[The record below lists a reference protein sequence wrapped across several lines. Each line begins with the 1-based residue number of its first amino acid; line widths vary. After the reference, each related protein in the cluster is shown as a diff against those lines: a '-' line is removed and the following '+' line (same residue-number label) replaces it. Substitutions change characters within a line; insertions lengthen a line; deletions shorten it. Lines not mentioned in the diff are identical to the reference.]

1 MKKSI
6 ILLISILSLTYSCS
20 DSYLDETPYS
30 SYTPETLKDS
40 LGTEASLTGLHYL
53 YGTIW
58 TWSDQQG
65 WLSVWQVGTDVASA
79 AQEQGVEIPYYDYT
93 KLTSSDRAASFI
105 WQKCYG
111 LINNANSIISD
122 MENTSSGVKGLSDN
136 GKKRASAEAKFF
148 RGYAYNMLATLFGGV
163 PLITEPTTGPKTDY
177 VRASLDEVNA
187 LIISDLTFCTEY
199 LPDIE
204 SVPSNSGG
212 KMYGRANKFMAMQL
226 LGEAYLRAGKPEL
239 AEPQLQSII
248 SSGRFKLIKNRYGTK
263 TDLPGDYYSDMFV
276 YGNQRRSQGNTE
288 TIWTFEVEN
297 NSVVPGGFSDNP
309 QQRRVWTAAYYNISG
324 MVLCDSLG
332 GRGLARLRL
341 SDWTNYRLY
350 KNGDIRNSP
359 YNIRRKI
366 YINNPTHVNYGKQV
380 PYVGTD
386 TIYNVCPHTSKWGAF
401 DPNDTFGYATVKDWI
416 LMRLGETYLLLAE
429 AQFKQGKTTDAANTI
444 NMLRERAFRN
454 YPTEGKVSAS
464 DITLDFILDER
475 ARELIGEENRR
486 MTLMRTGTL
495 LERAKLNTTK
505 YKPIVGLTETNTLLP
520 IPLTEIQLNKDA
532 VLEQNA
538 GYD

>member
-6 ILLISILSLTYSCS
+6 ILLISLLSLAYSCS

-40 LGTEASLTGLHYL
+40 LGTQASLIGLHYL

-122 MENTSSGVKGLSDN
+122 MENTSSSVKGLSDN

-148 RGYAYNMLATLFGGV
+148 RGYAYNTLATLFGGV
-163 PLITEPTTGPKTDY
+163 PLITVPTSGPKTDY

-187 LIISDLTFCTEY
+187 LIISDLKFGTEY

-204 SVPSNSGG
+204 AVPSNSGG
-212 KMYGRANKFMAMQL
+212 KEYGRANKFMAMQL
-226 LGEAYLRAGKPEL
+226 LGEVYLRAGKPEL

-248 SSGRFKLIKNRYGTK
+248 SSGRFKLIKSRYGTK
-263 TDLPGDYYSDMFV
+263 TDRAGDYYSDMFLF
-276 YGNQRRSQGNTE
+276 GNQRRSQGNTE
-288 TIWTFEVEN
+288 TIWTFELEN
-297 NSVVPGGFSDNP
+297 NNVVPGGFSDNP

-350 KNGDIRNSP
+350 KNGDIRNSQ

-366 YINNPTHVNYGKQV
+366 YINNPTHANYGKQV

-386 TIYNVCPHTSKWGAF
+386 TIYNVCPHTTKWGAF
-401 DPNDTFGYATVKDWI
+401 DPNDTFGYATIKDWI

-429 AQFKQGKTTDAANTI
+429 AQFKQGKTTDAANSI
-444 NMLRERAFRN
+444 NVLRERAFPN

-505 YKPIVGLTETNTLLP
+505 YKPIVGLTKTNLLLP

>member
-1 MKKSI
+1 MKKGI
-6 ILLISILSLTYSCS
+6 ILIISILLLTYSCS
-20 DSYLDETPYS
+20 DSYLEEKPYS

-40 LGTEASLTGLHYL
+40 LGVEASLKGLHYS

-79 AQEQGVEIPYYDYT
+79 AQQQGVEIPYYDYT
-93 KLTSSDRAASFI
+93 KLTSSDRASSFI
-105 WQKCYG
+105 WERCYV

-122 MENTSSGVKGLSDN
+122 MESASSTVKGLSEN

-163 PLITEPTTGPKTDY
+163 PLVTEPTSGPKTDY
-177 VRASLDEVNA
+177 VRASLDDINN
-187 LIISDLTFCTEY
+187 LIISDLTFSTQY

-204 SVPSNSGG
+204 SVPTNSGG
-212 KMYGRANKFMAMQL
+212 KQYGRANKFMAMQL
-226 LGEAYLRAGKPEL
+226 LGEAYIRAGKPEL

-248 SSGRFKLIKNRYGTK
+248 SSGRFKLIDKRYGAK
-263 TDLPGDYYSDMFV
+263 ADLAGDYYSDMFV

-288 TIWTFEVEN
+288 TIWTFELEN
-297 NSVVPGGFSDNP
+297 TNTVPGGYSGSP
-309 QQRRVWTAAYYNISG
+309 QQRRVWTSAYYNISG
-324 MVLCDSLG
+324 MILCDSLG

-350 KNGDIRNSP
+350 KDGDIRNSQ
-359 YNIRRKI
+359 YSIRRKI
-366 YINNPTHVNYGKQV
+366 FINDPANANYGKQV

-386 TIYNVCPHTSKWGAF
+386 TIYNLCPHTTKWGAF
-401 DPNDTFGYATVKDWI
+401 DPNDTFGYSTVKDWI

-429 AQFKQGKTTDAANTI
+429 AQFKQGKTAEAANTI
-444 NMLRERAFRN
+444 NVLRQRAFPD
-454 YPTEGKVSAS
+454 YPTKGKVSAS

-495 LERAKLNTTK
+495 VERAKLNTTK
-505 YKPIVGLTETNTLLP
+505 YQPIIGLTKTNLLLP

-532 VLEQNA
+532 VLEQNP

>member
-1 MKKSI
+1 MKKGI
-6 ILLISILSLTYSCS
+6 ILIISILLLTYSCS
-20 DSYLDETPYS
+20 DSYLEEKPYS

-40 LGTEASLTGLHYL
+40 LGVEASLKGLHYS

-65 WLSVWQVGTDVASA
+65 WLCVWQVGTDVASA
-79 AQEQGVEIPYYDYT
+79 AQQQGVEIPYYDYT
-93 KLTSSDRAASFI
+93 KLTSSDRASSFI
-105 WQKCYG
+105 WERCYV

-122 MENTSSGVKGLSDN
+122 MESASSTVKGLSEN

-163 PLITEPTTGPKTDY
+163 PLVTEPTSGPKTDY
-177 VRASLDEVNA
+177 VRASLDDINN
-187 LIISDLTFCTEY
+187 LIISDLTFSAQY

-204 SVPSNSGG
+204 SVPTNSGG
-212 KMYGRANKFMAMQL
+212 KQYGRANKFMAMQL
-226 LGEAYLRAGKPEL
+226 LGEAYIRAGKPEL

-248 SSGRFKLIKNRYGTK
+248 SSGRFKLIDKRYGAK
-263 TDLPGDYYSDMFV
+263 TDLAGDYYSDMFL
-276 YGNQRRSQGNTE
+276 YGNERRSQGNTE
-288 TIWTFEVEN
+288 TIWTFELEN
-297 NSVVPGGFSDNP
+297 TNTVPGGYSGSP
-309 QQRRVWTAAYYNISG
+309 QQRRVWTSAYYNISG
-324 MVLCDSLG
+324 MILCDSLG

-350 KNGDIRNSP
+350 KDGDIRNSE
-359 YNIRRKI
+359 YSIRRKI
-366 YINNPTHVNYGKQV
+366 FINDPAHVNYGKQV

-386 TIYNVCPHTSKWGAF
+386 TIYNLCPHTTKWGAF
-401 DPNDTFGYATVKDWI
+401 DPNDTFGYSTVKDWI

-429 AQFKQGKTTDAANTI
+429 AQFKQGKTAEAANTI
-444 NMLRERAFRN
+444 NVLRQRAFPD
-454 YPTEGKVSAS
+454 YPTKGKVSAS

-495 LERAKLNTTK
+495 VERAKLNTTK
-505 YKPIVGLTETNTLLP
+505 YQPIIGLTKTHLLLP

-532 VLEQNA
+532 VLEQNP

>member
-1 MKKSI
+1 MKKGI
-6 ILLISILSLTYSCS
+6 ILIISILLLTYSCS
-20 DSYLDETPYS
+20 DSYLEEKPYS

-40 LGTEASLTGLHYL
+40 LGIEASLKGLHYS

-79 AQEQGVEIPYYDYT
+79 AQQQGVEIPYYDYT
-93 KLTSSDRAASFI
+93 KLTSSDRASSFI
-105 WQKCYG
+105 WERCYV

-122 MENTSSGVKGLSDN
+122 MESASSTVKGLSEN

-163 PLITEPTTGPKTDY
+163 PLVTEPTSGPKTDY
-177 VRASLDEVNA
+177 VRASLDDINN
-187 LIISDLTFCTEY
+187 LIISDLTFSTQY

-204 SVPSNSGG
+204 SVPTNSGG
-212 KMYGRANKFMAMQL
+212 KQYGRANKFMAMQL
-226 LGEAYLRAGKPEL
+226 LGEAYIRAGKPEL

-248 SSGRFKLIKNRYGTK
+248 SSGRFKLIDKRYGAK
-263 TDLPGDYYSDMFV
+263 ADLAGDYYSDMFV

-288 TIWTFEVEN
+288 TIWTFELEN
-297 NSVVPGGFSDNP
+297 TNTVPGGYSGSP
-309 QQRRVWTAAYYNISG
+309 QQRRVWTSAYYNISG
-324 MVLCDSLG
+324 MILCDSLG

-350 KNGDIRNSP
+350 KDGDIRNSQ
-359 YNIRRKI
+359 YSIRRKI
-366 YINNPTHVNYGKQV
+366 FINDPANANYGKQV

-386 TIYNVCPHTSKWGAF
+386 TIYNLCPHTTKWGAF
-401 DPNDTFGYATVKDWI
+401 DPNDTFGYSTVKDWI

-429 AQFKQGKTTDAANTI
+429 AQFKQGKTAEAANTI
-444 NMLRERAFRN
+444 NVLRQRAFPD
-454 YPTEGKVSAS
+454 YPTKGKVSAS

-495 LERAKLNTTK
+495 VERAKLNTTK
-505 YKPIVGLTETNTLLP
+505 YQPIIGLTKTNLLLP

-532 VLEQNA
+532 VLEQNP

>member
-1 MKKSI
+1 MKRNI
-6 ILLISILSLTYSCS
+6 ILLISILLLTYSCS

-40 LGTEASLTGLHYL
+40 LGVEASLVGLHYS

-58 TWSDQQG
+58 TWSEQQG
-65 WLSVWQVGTDVASA
+65 WLSVWQIGTDVASA
-79 AQEQGVEIPYYDYT
+79 AQEQGVEIPYYDYS

-105 WQKCYG
+105 WEKCFV
-111 LINNANSIISD
+111 LINNANSIIND
-122 MENTSSGVKGLSDN
+122 LENESSTIKGLSEN

-163 PLITEPTTGPKTDY
+163 PLITTPTSGPKTDY
-177 VRASLDEVNA
+177 VRAPLDQIND
-187 LIISDLTFCTEY
+187 LIISDLIFSTEY

-212 KMYGRANKFMAMQL
+212 KEYGRANKYMAMQL
-226 LGEAYLRAGKPEL
+226 LGEAYIRTGKPEL

-248 SSGRFKLIKNRYGTK
+248 SSGRFKLINARYGAK
-263 TDLPGDYYSDMFV
+263 TDLAGDYYSDMFI

-309 QQRRVWTAAYYNISG
+309 QHRRVWTSAYYNISG
-324 MVLCDSLG
+324 MILCDSLG

-341 SDWTNYRLY
+341 SDWTNYSLY
-350 KNGDIRNSP
+350 QDGDIRNSQ
-359 YNIRRKI
+359 YSIRRKI
-366 YINNPTHVNYGKQV
+366 YINNPSHANYGKQV
-380 PYVGTD
+380 PYEGTD
-386 TIYNVCPHTSKWGAF
+386 TIYNVCPHTTKWGAF

-444 NMLRERAFRN
+444 NILRERAFPN
-454 YPTEGKVSAS
+454 YPAEGKVSAS

-495 LERAKLNTTK
+495 LQRAKLNTTK
-505 YKPIVGLTETNTLLP
+505 YKPIVGLTETNLLLP

-532 VLEQNA
+532 VLEQNP

>member
-1 MKKSI
+1 MKKGI
-6 ILLISILSLTYSCS
+6 ILIISILLLTYSCS
-20 DSYLDETPYS
+20 DSYLEEKPYS

-40 LGTEASLTGLHYL
+40 LGVEASLKGLHYS

-65 WLSVWQVGTDVASA
+65 WLCVWQVGTDVASA
-79 AQEQGVEIPYYDYT
+79 AQQQGVEIPYYDYT
-93 KLTSSDRAASFI
+93 KLTSSDRASSFI
-105 WQKCYG
+105 WERCYV

-122 MENTSSGVKGLSDN
+122 MESASSTVKGLSEN

-163 PLITEPTTGPKTDY
+163 PLVTEPTSGPKTDY
-177 VRASLDEVNA
+177 VRASLDDINN
-187 LIISDLTFCTEY
+187 LIISDLTFSAQY

-204 SVPSNSGG
+204 SVPTNSGG
-212 KMYGRANKFMAMQL
+212 KQYGRANKFMAMQL
-226 LGEAYLRAGKPEL
+226 LGEAYIRAGKPEL

-248 SSGRFKLIKNRYGTK
+248 SSGRFRLIDKRYGAK
-263 TDLPGDYYSDMFV
+263 TDLAGDYYSDMFL
-276 YGNQRRSQGNTE
+276 YGNERRSQGNTE
-288 TIWTFEVEN
+288 TIWTFELEN
-297 NSVVPGGFSDNP
+297 TNTVPGGYSGSP
-309 QQRRVWTAAYYNISG
+309 QQRRVWTSAYYNISG
-324 MVLCDSLG
+324 MILCDSLG

-350 KNGDIRNSP
+350 KDGDIRNSE
-359 YNIRRKI
+359 YSIRRKI
-366 YINNPTHVNYGKQV
+366 FINDPAHVNYGKQV

-386 TIYNVCPHTSKWGAF
+386 TIYNLCPHTTKWGAF
-401 DPNDTFGYATVKDWI
+401 DPNDTFGYSTVKDWI

-429 AQFKQGKTTDAANTI
+429 AQFKQGKTGEAANTI
-444 NMLRERAFRN
+444 NVLRQRAFPD
-454 YPTEGKVSAS
+454 YPTKGKVSAS

-495 LERAKLNTTK
+495 VERAKLNTTK
-505 YKPIVGLTETNTLLP
+505 YQPIIGLTKTHLLLP

-532 VLEQNA
+532 VLEQNP

>member
-1 MKKSI
+1 MKKGI
-6 ILLISILSLTYSCS
+6 ILIISILLLTYSCS
-20 DSYLDETPYS
+20 DSYLEEKPYS

-40 LGTEASLTGLHYL
+40 LGVEASLKGLHYS

-65 WLSVWQVGTDVASA
+65 WLCVWQVGTDVASA
-79 AQEQGVEIPYYDYT
+79 AQQQGVEIPYYDYT
-93 KLTSSDRAASFI
+93 KLTSSDRASSFI
-105 WQKCYG
+105 WERCYV

-122 MENTSSGVKGLSDN
+122 MESASSTVKGLSEN

-163 PLITEPTTGPKTDY
+163 PLVTEPTSGPKTDY
-177 VRASLDEVNA
+177 VRASLDDINN
-187 LIISDLTFCTEY
+187 LIISDLTFSAQY

-204 SVPSNSGG
+204 SVPTNSGG
-212 KMYGRANKFMAMQL
+212 KQYGRANKFMAMQL
-226 LGEAYLRAGKPEL
+226 LGEAYIRAGKPEL

-248 SSGRFKLIKNRYGTK
+248 SSGRFRLIDKRYGAK
-263 TDLPGDYYSDMFV
+263 TDLAGDYYSDMFL
-276 YGNQRRSQGNTE
+276 YGNERRSQGNTE
-288 TIWTFEVEN
+288 TIWTFELEN
-297 NSVVPGGFSDNP
+297 TNTVPGGYSGSP
-309 QQRRVWTAAYYNISG
+309 QQRRVWTSAYYNISG
-324 MVLCDSLG
+324 MILCDSLG

-350 KNGDIRNSP
+350 KDGDIRNSE
-359 YNIRRKI
+359 YSIRRKI
-366 YINNPTHVNYGKQV
+366 FINDPAHVNYGKQV

-386 TIYNVCPHTSKWGAF
+386 TIYNLCPHTTKWGAF
-401 DPNDTFGYATVKDWI
+401 DPNDTFGYSTVKDWI

-429 AQFKQGKTTDAANTI
+429 AQFKQGKTGEVANTI
-444 NMLRERAFRN
+444 NVLRQRAFPD
-454 YPTEGKVSAS
+454 YPTKGKVSAS

-495 LERAKLNTTK
+495 VERAKLNTTK
-505 YKPIVGLTETNTLLP
+505 YQPIIGLTKTHLLLP

-532 VLEQNA
+532 VLEQNP

>member
-1 MKKSI
+1 MKKII
-6 ILLISILSLTYSCS
+6 ILLASILLLTYSCS
-20 DSYLDETPYS
+20 DSYLDEKPYS
-30 SYTPETLKDS
+30 EYTPETLKDS
-40 LGTEASLTGLHYL
+40 LGIQASLIGLHYS

-79 AQEQGVEIPYYDYT
+79 AQQQGVEIPYYDYT

-105 WQKCYG
+105 WEKCYV

-122 MENTSSGVKGLSDN
+122 MENRSSTVKGLSDA
-136 GKKRASAEAKFF
+136 GKKKASAEAKFF

-163 PLITEPTTGPKTDY
+163 PLVTEPSSGSKTDY
-177 VRASLDEVNA
+177 VRAPLNDINN
-187 LIISDLTFCTEY
+187 LIISDLKFSTEY

-204 SVPSNSGG
+204 SLG
-212 KMYGRANKFMAMQL
+212 KKTGRANKYMAMQL
-226 LGEAYLRAGKPEL
+226 LGEAYIRIGNPEL
-239 AEPQLQSII
+239 AEPQLQAII
-248 SSGRFKLIKNRYGTK
+248 SSERFKLIHTRYGTK
-263 TDLPGDYYSDMFV
+263 TAFAGDYYSDMFI

-288 TIWTFEVEN
+288 SIWTFEVEN

-324 MVLCDSLG
+324 MILCDSLG

-350 KNGDIRNSP
+350 KEGDIRNSQ

-366 YINNPTHVNYGKQV
+366 YINDPANANYGKQV

-386 TIYNVCPHTSKWGAF
+386 TLYNVCPHTTKWGAF

-429 AQFKQGKTTDAANTI
+429 AQFKQGKTAEAANSI
-444 NMLRERAFRN
+444 NVLRERAFPD
-454 YPTEGKVSAS
+454 YPAKGKVSAS
-464 DITLDFILDER
+464 DMTLDFILDER

-495 LERAKLNTTK
+495 VERAKLNTTK
-505 YKPIVGLTETNTLLP
+505 YQPIIGLTSINLLLP

-532 VLEQNA
+532 VLEQNP
-538 GYD
+538 GYE

>member
-6 ILLISILSLTYSCS
+6 ILLISLLSLAYSCS

-40 LGTEASLTGLHYL
+40 LGTQASLIGLHYL

-122 MENTSSGVKGLSDN
+122 MENTSSSVKGLSDN

-148 RGYAYNMLATLFGGV
+148 RGYAYNTLATLFGGV
-163 PLITEPTTGPKTDY
+163 PLITVPTSGPKTDY

-187 LIISDLTFCTEY
+187 LIFSDLKFGTEY

-212 KMYGRANKFMAMQL
+212 KEYGRANKFMAMQL

-248 SSGRFKLIKNRYGTK
+248 SSGRFKLIKSRYGAK
-263 TDLPGDYYSDMFV
+263 TDRAGDYYSDMFLF
-276 YGNQRRSQGNTE
+276 GNQRRSQGNTE
-288 TIWTFEVEN
+288 TIWTFELEN
-297 NSVVPGGFSDNP
+297 NNVVPGGFSDNP
-309 QQRRVWTAAYYNISG
+309 QQRRVWTSAYYNISG

-350 KNGDIRNSP
+350 KNGDIRNSQ

-366 YINNPTHVNYGKQV
+366 YINNPTHANYGKQV
-380 PYVGTD
+380 PYIGTD
-386 TIYNVCPHTSKWGAF
+386 TIYNLCPHTTKWGAF
-401 DPNDTFGYATVKDWI
+401 DPNDTFGYATIKDWI

-429 AQFKQGKTTDAANTI
+429 AQFKQGKTTDAANSI
-444 NMLRERAFRN
+444 NVLRERAFPN

-505 YKPIVGLTETNTLLP
+505 YKPIVGLTKTNLLLP

>member
-1 MKKSI
+1 MKKGI
-6 ILLISILSLTYSCS
+6 ILIISILLLTYSCS
-20 DSYLDETPYS
+20 DSYLEEKPYS

-40 LGTEASLTGLHYL
+40 LGVEASLKGLHYS

-79 AQEQGVEIPYYDYT
+79 AQQQGVEIPYYDYT
-93 KLTSSDRAASFI
+93 KLTSSDRASSFI
-105 WQKCYG
+105 WERCYV

-122 MENTSSGVKGLSDN
+122 MESASSTVKGLSEN

-163 PLITEPTTGPKTDY
+163 PLVTEPTSGPKTDY
-177 VRASLDEVNA
+177 VRASLDDINN
-187 LIISDLTFCTEY
+187 LIISDLTFSTQY

-204 SVPSNSGG
+204 SVPTNSGG
-212 KMYGRANKFMAMQL
+212 KQYGRANKFMAMQL
-226 LGEAYLRAGKPEL
+226 LGEAYIRAGKPEL

-248 SSGRFKLIKNRYGTK
+248 SSGRFKLIDKRYGAK
-263 TDLPGDYYSDMFV
+263 TDLAGDYYSDMFL
-276 YGNQRRSQGNTE
+276 YGNERRSQGNTE
-288 TIWTFEVEN
+288 TIWTFELEN
-297 NSVVPGGFSDNP
+297 TNTVPGGYSGSP
-309 QQRRVWTAAYYNISG
+309 QQRRVWTSAYYNISG
-324 MVLCDSLG
+324 MILCDSLG

-350 KNGDIRNSP
+350 KDGDIRNSQ
-359 YNIRRKI
+359 YSIRRKI
-366 YINNPTHVNYGKQV
+366 FINDPANANYGKQV

-386 TIYNVCPHTSKWGAF
+386 TIYNLCPHTTKWGAF
-401 DPNDTFGYATVKDWI
+401 DPNDTFGYSTVKDWI

-429 AQFKQGKTTDAANTI
+429 AQFKQGKTAEAANTI
-444 NMLRERAFRN
+444 NVLRQRAFPD
-454 YPTEGKVSAS
+454 YPAKGKVSAS

-495 LERAKLNTTK
+495 VERAKLNTTK
-505 YKPIVGLTETNTLLP
+505 YQPIIGLTKTNLLLP

-532 VLEQNA
+532 VLEQNP

>member
-1 MKKSI
+1 MKKGI
-6 ILLISILSLTYSCS
+6 ILIISILLLTYSCS
-20 DSYLDETPYS
+20 DSYLEEKPYS

-40 LGTEASLTGLHYL
+40 LGVEASLKGLHYS

-65 WLSVWQVGTDVASA
+65 WLCVWQVGTDVASA
-79 AQEQGVEIPYYDYT
+79 AQQQGVEIPYYDYT
-93 KLTSSDRAASFI
+93 KLTSSDRASSFV
-105 WQKCYG
+105 WERCYV

-122 MENTSSGVKGLSDN
+122 IESASSTVKGLSEN

-163 PLITEPTTGPKTDY
+163 PLVTEPTSGPKTDY
-177 VRASLDEVNA
+177 VRASLDDINN
-187 LIISDLTFCTEY
+187 LIISDLTFSTQY

-204 SVPSNSGG
+204 SVPTNSGG
-212 KMYGRANKFMAMQL
+212 KQYGRANKFMAMQL
-226 LGEAYLRAGKPEL
+226 LGEAYIRAGKPEL

-248 SSGRFKLIKNRYGTK
+248 SSGRFRLIDKRYGAK
-263 TDLPGDYYSDMFV
+263 TDLAGDYYSDMFL
-276 YGNQRRSQGNTE
+276 YGNERRSQGNTE
-288 TIWTFEVEN
+288 TIWTFELEN
-297 NSVVPGGFSDNP
+297 TNTVPGGYSGSP
-309 QQRRVWTAAYYNISG
+309 QQRRVWTSAYYNISG
-324 MVLCDSLG
+324 MILCDSLG

-350 KNGDIRNSP
+350 KDGDIRNSE
-359 YNIRRKI
+359 YSIRRKI
-366 YINNPTHVNYGKQV
+366 FINDPAHVNYGKQV

-386 TIYNVCPHTSKWGAF
+386 TIYNLCPHTTKWGAF
-401 DPNDTFGYATVKDWI
+401 DPNDTFGYSTVKDWI

-429 AQFKQGKTTDAANTI
+429 AQFKQGKTGEAANTI
-444 NMLRERAFRN
+444 NVLRQRAFPD
-454 YPTEGKVSAS
+454 YPTKGKVSAS

-495 LERAKLNTTK
+495 VERAKLNTTK
-505 YKPIVGLTETNTLLP
+505 YQPIIGLTKTHLLLP

-532 VLEQNA
+532 VLEQNP

>member
-1 MKKSI
+1 MKKCI
-6 ILLISILSLTYSCS
+6 IFIISILSLAYSCS

-40 LGTEASLTGLHYL
+40 LGIEASIIGLHNL

-65 WLSVWQVGTDVASA
+65 WLCVWQVGTDVASA
-79 AQEQGVEIPYYDYT
+79 AQEQGIEIPYYDYT

-105 WQKCYG
+105 WEKCYAI
-111 LINNANSIISD
+111 INNSNSIIND
-122 MENTSSGVKGLSDN
+122 MENSSSSVKGLSEG
-136 GKKRASAEAKFF
+136 GKKRVSAEAKFF

-163 PLITEPTTGPKTDY
+163 PLVTEPTTGAKTDY
-177 VRASLDEVNA
+177 VRASLDAINTLVV
-187 LIISDLTFCTEY
+187 SDLTFSTQY

-204 SVPSNSGG
+204 AVPSNSGG
-212 KMYGRANKFMAMQL
+212 KQYGRANKYMAMQL
-226 LGEAYLRAGKPEL
+226 LGEAYIRIGKPEL
-239 AEPQLQSII
+239 AEPQLQTII
-248 SSGRFKLIKNRYGTK
+248 SSGRFKLIKNRYGSK
-263 TDLPGDYYSDMFV
+263 TDLPGDFYHDMFI

-288 TIWTFEVEN
+288 TLWTFEVEN
-297 NSVVPGGFSDNP
+297 TNTVPGGYTGAP
-309 QQRRVWTAAYYNISG
+309 QQRRVWTSAYYNIKG

-350 KNGDIRNSP
+350 KDGDIRNSQ
-359 YNIRRKI
+359 YNIKRKM
-366 YINNPTHVNYGKQV
+366 YINDPANANFGKEI

-386 TIYNVCPHTSKWGAF
+386 TIYNLCPHTTKWGAF
-401 DPNDTFGYATVKDWI
+401 DPNDTFGWSTVKDWI

-429 AQFKQGKTTDAANTI
+429 AQFKQGKTTEAANTI
-444 NMLRERAFRN
+444 NVLRERAFPN
-454 YPTEGKVSAS
+454 YPAQGKVSAS

-495 LERAKLNTTK
+495 VERAKLNTTK
-505 YKPIVGLTETNTLLP
+505 YKPIVGISKTNLLLP

-532 VLEQNA
+532 VLEQNP

>member
-1 MKKSI
+1 MKKGI
-6 ILLISILSLTYSCS
+6 ILIISILLLTYSCS
-20 DSYLDETPYS
+20 DSYLEEKPYS

-40 LGTEASLTGLHYL
+40 LGVEASLKGLHYS

-65 WLSVWQVGTDVASA
+65 WLCVWQVGTDVASA
-79 AQEQGVEIPYYDYT
+79 AQQQGVEIPYYDYT
-93 KLTSSDRAASFI
+93 KLTSSDRASSFI
-105 WQKCYG
+105 WERCYV

-122 MENTSSGVKGLSDN
+122 MESASSTVKGLSEN

-163 PLITEPTTGPKTDY
+163 PLVTEPTSGPKTDY
-177 VRASLDEVNA
+177 VRASLDDINN
-187 LIISDLTFCTEY
+187 LIISDLTFSTQY

-204 SVPSNSGG
+204 SVPTNSGG
-212 KMYGRANKFMAMQL
+212 KQYGRANKFMAMQL
-226 LGEAYLRAGKPEL
+226 LGEAYIRAGKPEL

-248 SSGRFKLIKNRYGTK
+248 SSGRFKLIDKRYGAK
-263 TDLPGDYYSDMFV
+263 TDLAGDYYSDMFL
-276 YGNQRRSQGNTE
+276 YGNERRSQGNTE
-288 TIWTFEVEN
+288 TIWTFELEN
-297 NSVVPGGFSDNP
+297 TNTVPGGYSGSP
-309 QQRRVWTAAYYNISG
+309 QQRRVWTSAYYNISG
-324 MVLCDSLG
+324 MILCDSLG

-350 KNGDIRNSP
+350 KDGDIRNSE
-359 YNIRRKI
+359 YSIRRKI
-366 YINNPTHVNYGKQV
+366 FINDPAHVNYGKQV

-386 TIYNVCPHTSKWGAF
+386 TIYNLCPHTTKWGAF
-401 DPNDTFGYATVKDWI
+401 DPNDTFGYSTVKDWI

-429 AQFKQGKTTDAANTI
+429 AQFKQGKTAEAANTI
-444 NMLRERAFRN
+444 NVLRQRAFPD
-454 YPTEGKVSAS
+454 YPTKGKVSAS

-495 LERAKLNTTK
+495 VERAKLNTTK
-505 YKPIVGLTETNTLLP
+505 YQPIIGLTKTHLLLP

-532 VLEQNA
+532 VLEQNP

>member
-1 MKKSI
+1 MKKGI
-6 ILLISILSLTYSCS
+6 ILIISILLLTYSCS
-20 DSYLDETPYS
+20 DSYLEEKPYS

-40 LGTEASLTGLHYL
+40 LGVEASLKGLHYS

-65 WLSVWQVGTDVASA
+65 WLCVWQVGTDVASA
-79 AQEQGVEIPYYDYT
+79 AQQQGVEIPYYDYT
-93 KLTSSDRAASFI
+93 KLTSSDRASSFI
-105 WQKCYG
+105 WERCYV

-122 MENTSSGVKGLSDN
+122 MESASSTVKGLSEN

-163 PLITEPTTGPKTDY
+163 PLVTEPTSGPKTDY
-177 VRASLDEVNA
+177 VRASLDDINN
-187 LIISDLTFCTEY
+187 LIISDLTFSTQY

-204 SVPSNSGG
+204 SVPTNSGG
-212 KMYGRANKFMAMQL
+212 KQYGRANKFMAMQL
-226 LGEAYLRAGKPEL
+226 LGEAYIRAGKPEL

-248 SSGRFKLIKNRYGTK
+248 SSGRFKLIDKRYGAK
-263 TDLPGDYYSDMFV
+263 TDLAGDYYSDMFL
-276 YGNQRRSQGNTE
+276 YGNERRSQGNTE
-288 TIWTFEVEN
+288 TIWTFELEN
-297 NSVVPGGFSDNP
+297 TNTVPGGYSGSP
-309 QQRRVWTAAYYNISG
+309 QQRRVWTSAYYNISG
-324 MVLCDSLG
+324 MILCDSLG

-350 KNGDIRNSP
+350 KDGDIRNSE
-359 YNIRRKI
+359 YSIRRKI
-366 YINNPTHVNYGKQV
+366 FINDPAHVNYGKQV

-386 TIYNVCPHTSKWGAF
+386 TIYNLCPHTTKWGAF
-401 DPNDTFGYATVKDWI
+401 DPNDTFGYSTVKDWI

-429 AQFKQGKTTDAANTI
+429 AQFKQGKTADAANTI
-444 NMLRERAFRN
+444 NVLRQRAFPD
-454 YPTEGKVSAS
+454 YPTKGKVSAS

-495 LERAKLNTTK
+495 VERAKLNTTK
-505 YKPIVGLTETNTLLP
+505 YQPIIGLTKTHLLLP

-532 VLEQNA
+532 VLEQNP